1 MEEGTC
7 SSCGAKIL
15 FVTDQDGTRLPVNKR
30 RVRVYCSG
38 FDSKWRFL
46 QDPEDRPLLY
56 HISHF
61 VTCPDASSHSKTK
74 EPKT

>member
-1 MEEGTC
+1 MSDKC
-7 SSCGAKIL
+7 KSCGAEIIWVK
-15 FVTDQDGTRLPVNKR
+15 DQDGTRRALNKT

-61 VTCPDASSHSKTK
+61 LTCPNASSHTK
-74 EPKT
+74 AASP